1 MFNVI
6 RYPLFYILC
15 FQISSFLVVQAQETA
30 EPIELEKIVVTPGR
44 FTIYD
49 SATPQLS
56 LSKEEIERFPLI
68 GNDIMRAGHIF
79 PGVVASDYSARFSV
93 RGGEKDGVSVRLDGM
108 ELYNPY
114 HLQDFGGAISLVR
127 LGLIQ
132 RSELLMGGFPAEYGE
147 KMSGVFDLTTRAANT
162 ERVSVNFE
170 LDLINATAMMEGPL
184 TEKGGWM
191 LSARRGYVD
200 LILALI
206 DIDEQYKPQY
216 ADLYGK
222 LSYQLTETDTLTF
235 NGLYG
240 WDKNLIRVEDT
251 DNNLD
256 SRYDNFTAWT
266 RWRHTFG
273 SRPGEHSYKA
283 SHWTDVFVFA
293 GTSRQDRTTREVDFD
308 NRDFQFFGTKAEF
321 TANVFEKHTFRGGI
335 TWRWL
340 AGRYEYDVQERQAGV
355 NSYKS
360 IRADI
365 DDSGSDIKV
374 FLQDEWQIHP
384 KLALNVGGRYVVQ
397 NYRKPELQNYEIGP
411 RIALA
416 LRPTKNLIFRGA
428 WGLYHQPVDM
438 LTIPVEDGIQTVG
451 RAEQAMHYIVG
462 CEYSRSDNFLIRL
475 EGYYKKFDNLVGR
488 LREFGRQTQIFTS
501 PDTADAKGFDVFA
514 THAVSHRLTW
524 GVGYAYG
531 IAKEKAGDQTIFRQY
546 DRRHSLFLNA
556 SHQISPV
563 WHLYVSWRFHTGE
576 PKTPL
581 IQEAVTLPDGSIACD
596 RQFGETHSERLPPY
610 HSLDFRITKRNP
622 YKRWELTWYFQILN
636 LYNRTNLDQYAFSE
650 LRDEETDAII
660 GCEIAEEPLLPIL
673 PTLGMTITF

>member
-1 MFNVI
+1 M
-6 RYPLFYILC
+6 
-15 FQISSFLVVQAQETA
+15 SSRT
-30 EPIELEKIVVTPGR
+30 IE
-44 FTIYD
+44 
-49 SATPQLS
+49 S
-56 LSKEEIERFPLI
+56 
-68 GNDIMRAGHIF
+68 
-79 PGVVASDYSARFSV
+79 
-93 RGGEKDGVSVRLDGM
+93 
-108 ELYNPY
+108 
-114 HLQDFGGAISLVR
+114 
-127 LGLIQ
+127 
-132 RSELLMGGFPAEYGE
+132 
-147 KMSGVFDLTTRAANT
+147 
-162 ERVSVNFE
+162 
-170 LDLINATAMMEGPL
+170 
-184 TEKGGWM
+184 
-191 LSARRGYVD
+191 
-200 LILALI
+200 
-206 DIDEQYKPQY
+206 
-216 ADLYGK
+216 
-222 LSYQLTETDTLTF
+222 
-235 NGLYG
+235 
-240 WDKNLIRVEDT
+240 
-251 DNNLD
+251 
-256 SRYDNFTAWT
+256 
-266 RWRHTFG
+266 
-273 SRPGEHSYKA
+273 
-283 SHWTDVFVFA
+283 
-293 GTSRQDRTTREVDFD
+293 
-308 NRDFQFFGTKAEF
+308 
-321 TANVFEKHTFRGGI
+321 
-335 TWRWL
+335 
-340 AGRYEYDVQERQAGV
+340 
-355 NSYKS
+355 
-360 IRADI
+360 
-365 DDSGSDIKV
+365 
-374 FLQDEWQIHP
+374 
-384 KLALNVGGRYVVQ
+384 
-397 NYRKPELQNYEIGP
+397 PELQNYEIGP

-438 LTIPVEDGIQTVG
+438 LTIAVEDGIQMVG